1 MKYYMA
7 PLEGITGHIYR
18 TMYAKYFGGIDKYF
32 SPFISP
38 NQKKICRTREKKD
51 ILPENNAGLYLVPQ
65 IMTNQAEMFLQTVEY
80 LQQFGYNEV
89 NLNLGCP
96 AATVVSR
103 KKGSGFLT
111 EPKKLESFLKEIFL
125 KEIYEGTNV
134 KISIKTRIG
143 YESAEEFPILLSI
156 FNQFPISELI
166 VHPRTREDFYQNT
179 PDMQAF
185 SYAMDHSKN
194 VLCYNGDIFSK
205 EDYNHLMAQYPSL
218 SSVMLGRGILQNPA
232 VIASIKGEKL
242 PEKETIQ
249 EFVTELC
256 ERYQSE
262 LYGER
267 PVLFKMKELWHYL
280 IQSFG
285 ADEKIAKKIKKA
297 QRISEYEITVKELF
311 SNYDLKI

>member
-18 TMYAKYFGGIDKYF
+18 TTYAKYFGGIDKYF

-89 NLNLGCP
+89 NLNLG
-96 AATVVSR
+96 
-103 KKGSGFLT
+103 FLT
-111 EPKKLESFLKEIFL
+111 EPKKLESFL

-166 VHPRTREDFYQNT
+166 VHPRTREDFYQNK

-185 SYAMDHSKN
+185 SYAMEHSKN
-194 VLCYNGDIFSK
+194 VLCYNGDIFNK

-242 PEKETIQ
+242 PEKETIK

-297 QRISEYEITVKELF
+297 QKISEYEITVKELF

>member
-18 TMYAKYFGGIDKYF
+18 TTYAKYFGGIDKYF

-111 EPKKLESFLKEIFL
+111 EPKKLESFLKEI
-125 KEIYEGTNV
+125 YEGTNV

-166 VHPRTREDFYQNT
+166 VHPRVQKDRYTGSPRKEFYGET
-179 PDMQAF
+179 LERAPFPVA
-185 SYAMDHSKN
+185 
-194 VLCYNGDIFSK
+194 YNGDIFDL
-205 EDYNHLMAQYPSL
+205 EDMDALVEAYPGTRH
-218 SSVMLGRGILQNPA
+218 VMLGRGLLANPA
-232 VIASIKGEKL
+232 LARMVNGGPAA
-242 PEKETIQ
+242 TAA
-249 EFVTELC
+249 ELQ
-256 ERYQSE
+256 RFHDT
-262 LYGER
+262 
-267 PVLFKMKELWHYL
+267 LFAAYAEEIGGNAVFRMKEWWFYAKCA
-280 IQSFG
+280 F
-285 ADEKIAKKIKKA
+285 ADPTTVHKLVRKTKKVDEYRAAVERVFREQPLAPIA
-297 QRISEYEITVKELF
+297 RF
-311 SNYDLKI
+311 HG

>member
-18 TMYAKYFGGIDKYF
+18 TTYAKYFGGIDKYF

-111 EPKKLESFLKEIFL
+111 EPKKLESFLKEI
-125 KEIYEGTNV
+125 YEGTNV
-134 KISIKTRIG
+134 KISIKSRIG

-194 VLCYNGDIFSK
+194 VLCYNGDIFNK

-218 SSVMLGRGILQNPA
+218 SSVMLGP
-232 VIASIKGEKL
+232 K
-242 PEKETIQ
+242 KETIK

-280 IQSFG
+280 IQSFD

>member
-18 TMYAKYFGGIDKYF
+18 TTYAKYFGGIDKYF

-51 ILPENNAGLYLVPQ
+51 ILPENNADLYLVPQ

-111 EPKKLESFLKEIFL
+111 EPKKLESFLKEI
-125 KEIYEGTNV
+125 YEGTNV

-156 FNQFPISELI
+156 FNRFPINELI

-194 VLCYNGDIFSK
+194 VLCYNGDIFNK
-205 EDYNHLMAQYPSL
+205 EDYKHLMARYPSL

-232 VIASIKGEKL
+232 VIASIKEENL

-256 ERYQSE
+256 ERYREE

-280 IQSFG
+280 I
-285 ADEKIAKKIKKA
+285 
-297 QRISEYEITVKELF
+297 
-311 SNYDLKI
+311 

>member
-18 TMYAKYFGGIDKYF
+18 TTYAKYFGNIDKYF

-51 ILPENNAGLYLVPQ
+51 ILPENNAGCFLVPQ

-80 LQQFGYNEV
+80 LQQFGYTEV

-111 EPKKLESFLKEIFL
+111 EPKKLESFLKEI
-125 KEIYEGTNV
+125 YEGTDV

-156 FNQFPISELI
+156 FNQFPIYELI
-166 VHPRTREDFYQNT
+166 IHPRTREDFYQNT
-179 PDMQAF
+179 PNMQAF
-185 SYAMDHSKN
+185 SYAEKQSKN
-194 VLCYNGDIFSK
+194 ILCYNGDLFCK
-205 EDYNHLMAQYPSL
+205 KDYHTLVDNYPSL
-218 SSVMLGRGILQNPA
+218 SRVMLGRGILQNPA
-232 VIASIKGEKL
+232 IISSLKGETL
-242 PEKETIQ
+242 PEKEKIK
-249 EFVTELC
+249 EFVKELC
-256 ERYQSE
+256 ARYQTE

-280 IQSFG
+280 IQSFE
-285 ADEKIAKKIKKA
+285 ADEKIKKRIKKS
-297 QRISEYEITVKELF
+297 QTISEYTLVVEELF
-311 SNYDLKI
+311 SKYQYIGDEE

>member
-18 TMYAKYFGGIDKYF
+18 TTYAKYFGGIDKYF

-111 EPKKLESFLKEIFL
+111 EPKKLESFLKEI
-125 KEIYEGTNV
+125 YEGTNV

-156 FNQFPISELI
+156 FNQFLINELI

-267 PVLFKMKELWHYL
+267 PVLFKMKKLWHYL
-280 IQSFG
+280 IQSFD

-297 QRISEYEITVKELF
+297 QKISEYEITVKELF

>member
-18 TMYAKYFGGIDKYF
+18 TTYAKYFGGIDKYF

-51 ILPENNAGLYLVPQ
+51 ILPENNADLYLVPQ

-111 EPKKLESFLKEIFL
+111 EPKKLESFLKEI
-125 KEIYEGTNV
+125 YEGTNV

-156 FNQFPISELI
+156 FNRFPINELI

-194 VLCYNGDIFSK
+194 VLCYNGDIFNK
-205 EDYNHLMAQYPSL
+205 EDYKHLMARYPSL

-232 VIASIKGEKL
+232 VIASIKEENL

-256 ERYQSE
+256 ERYREE

-267 PVLFKMKELWHYL
+267 PVLFKMKKLWHYL
-280 IQSFG
+280 IQSFD

-297 QRISEYEITVKELF
+297 QRISEYEITVKKLF

>member
-18 TMYAKYFGGIDKYF
+18 TTYAKYFGGIDKYF

-111 EPKKLESFLKEIFL
+111 EPKKLESFLKEI
-125 KEIYEGTNV
+125 YEGTNV

-156 FNQFPISELI
+156 FNQFPINELI

-262 LYGER
+262 LSR
-267 PVLFKMKELWHYL
+267 RDMDVLIL
-280 IQSFG
+280 
-285 ADEKIAKKIKKA
+285 KA
-297 QRISEYEITVKELF
+297 GMTVLQRLQHCNSSSL
-311 SNYDLKI
+311 

>member
-18 TMYAKYFGGIDKYF
+18 TTYAKYFGGIDKYF

-111 EPKKLESFLKEIFL
+111 EPKKLESFLKEI
-125 KEIYEGTNV
+125 YEGTNV
-134 KISIKTRIG
+134 KISIKSRIG

-194 VLCYNGDIFSK
+194 VLCYNGDIFNK

-242 PEKETIQ
+242 PKKETIQ
-249 EFVTELC
+249 EFVT
-256 ERYQSE
+256 E

-280 IQSFG
+280 IQSFD

>member
-18 TMYAKYFGGIDKYF
+18 TTYAKYFGGIDKYF

-111 EPKKLESFLKEIFL
+111 EPKKLESFLKEI
-125 KEIYEGTNV
+125 YEG
-134 KISIKTRIG
+134 
-143 YESAEEFPILLSI
+143 I
-156 FNQFPISELI
+156 FQ
-166 VHPRTREDFYQNT
+166 
-179 PDMQAF
+179 
-185 SYAMDHSKN
+185 
-194 VLCYNGDIFSK
+194 
-205 EDYNHLMAQYPSL
+205 
-218 SSVMLGRGILQNPA
+218 
-232 VIASIKGEKL
+232 
-242 PEKETIQ
+242 
-249 EFVTELC
+249 
-256 ERYQSE
+256 
-262 LYGER
+262 
-267 PVLFKMKELWHYL
+267 
-280 IQSFG
+280 
-285 ADEKIAKKIKKA
+285 
-297 QRISEYEITVKELF
+297 
-311 SNYDLKI
+311 

>member
-18 TMYAKYFGGIDKYF
+18 TTYAKYFGGIDKYF

-80 LQQFGYNEV
+80 LQKFGYNEV

-111 EPKKLESFLKEIFL
+111 EPKKLESFLKEI
-125 KEIYEGTNV
+125 YEGTDV

-156 FNQFPISELI
+156 FNQFPINELI

-194 VLCYNGDIFSK
+194 VLCYNGDIFNK

-297 QRISEYEITVKELF
+297 QKISEYEITVKELF

>member
-18 TMYAKYFGGIDKYF
+18 TTYAKYFGGIDKYF

-96 AATVVSR
+96 AGTVVSR

-111 EPKKLESFLKEIFL
+111 EPKKLESFLKEI
-125 KEIYEGTNV
+125 YEGTDV

-143 YESAEEFPILLSI
+143 YESAEEFPALLSI
-156 FNQFPISELI
+156 FNQFPVYELI

-185 SYAMDHSKN
+185 SYAIKHSVN

-205 EDYNHLMAQYPSL
+205 EDYEHLMGQHPALP
-218 SSVMLGRGILQNPA
+218 SVMLGRGILQNPA
-232 VIASIKGEKL
+232 VIASIKEEKM
-242 PEKETIQ
+242 PEKEVIK
-249 EFVTELC
+249 EFVTDF
-256 ERYQSE
+256 SE
-262 LYGER
+262 
-267 PVLFKMKELWHYL
+267 
-280 IQSFG
+280 
-285 ADEKIAKKIKKA
+285 
-297 QRISEYEITVKELF
+297 
-311 SNYDLKI
+311 

>member
-18 TMYAKYFGGIDKYF
+18 TTYAKYFGGIDKYF

-111 EPKKLESFLKEIFL
+111 EPKKLESFLKEI
-125 KEIYEGTNV
+125 YEGTNV
-134 KISIKTRIG
+134 KISIKSRIG

-185 SYAMDHSKN
+185 SYAMEHSKN
-194 VLCYNGDIFSK
+194 VLCYNGDIFNK

-242 PEKETIQ
+242 PKKETIK
-249 EFVTELC
+249 EFGSYIWDDKAL
-256 ERYQSE
+256 ER
-262 LYGER
+262 GEDK
-267 PVLFKMKELWHYL
+267 PVKQHDHCMDAVRYFAYTIVRRERKW
-280 IQSFG
+280 S
-285 ADEKIAKKIKKA
+285 
-297 QRISEYEITVKELF
+297 
-311 SNYDLKI
+311 

>member
-18 TMYAKYFGGIDKYF
+18 TTYAKYFGGIDKYF

-111 EPKKLESFLKEIFL
+111 EPKKLESFLKEI
-125 KEIYEGTNV
+125 YEGTNV
-134 KISIKTRIG
+134 KISIKSRIG

-179 PDMQAF
+179 PDM
-185 SYAMDHSKN
+185 
-194 VLCYNGDIFSK
+194 LCYNGDIFNK

-242 PEKETIQ
+242 PKKETIK

-280 IQSFG
+280 IQSFD

>member
-18 TMYAKYFGGIDKYF
+18 TTYAKYFGGIDKYF

-51 ILPENNAGLYLVPQ
+51 ILPENNSSLYLVPQ

-80 LQQFGYNEV
+80 LQQFGYSEV

-111 EPKKLESFLKEIFL
+111 EPKKLESFLKEI
-125 KEIYEGTNV
+125 YEGTDV

-143 YESAEEFPILLSI
+143 YESAEEFPTLLSI
-156 FNQFPISELI
+156 FNQFPIGELI

-185 SYAMDHSKN
+185 SYAMKHSVN

-205 EDYNHLMAQYPSL
+205 EDYQHLMDQYPSL
-218 SSVMLGRGILQNPA
+218 PGVMLGRGILQNPA

-262 LYGER
+262 LHGKS

-280 IQSFG
+280 IQSFD

-297 QRISEYEITVKELF
+297 QKISEYEITINELF
-311 SNYDLKI
+311 SKYDLKI

>member
-18 TMYAKYFGGIDKYF
+18 TTYAKYFGGIDKYF

-111 EPKKLESFLKEIFL
+111 EPKKLESFLKEI
-125 KEIYEGTNV
+125 YEETNV

-156 FNQFPISELI
+156 FNQFPINELI

-256 ERYQSE
+256 
-262 LYGER
+262 
-267 PVLFKMKELWHYL
+267 
-280 IQSFG
+280 
-285 ADEKIAKKIKKA
+285 
-297 QRISEYEITVKELF
+297 
-311 SNYDLKI
+311 

>member
-1 MKYYMA
+1 M
-7 PLEGITGHIYR
+7 
-18 TMYAKYFGGIDKYF
+18 
-32 SPFISP
+32 
-38 NQKKICRTREKKD
+38 
-51 ILPENNAGLYLVPQ
+51 PENNADLYLVPQ

-111 EPKKLESFLKEIFL
+111 EPKKLESFLKEI
-125 KEIYEGTNV
+125 YEGTNV

-156 FNQFPISELI
+156 FNRFPISELI

-205 EDYNHLMAQYPSL
+205 EDYKHLMARYPSL

-242 PEKETIQ
+242 PKKETIK

-256 ERYQSE
+256 ERYREE

-280 IQSFG
+280 IQSFD

>member
-18 TMYAKYFGGIDKYF
+18 TTYAKYFGGIDKYF

-111 EPKKLESFLKEIFL
+111 EPKKLESFLKEI
-125 KEIYEGTNV
+125 YEGTNV
-134 KISIKTRIG
+134 KISIKSRIG

-194 VLCYNGDIFSK
+194 VLCYNGDIFNK
-205 EDYNHLMAQYPSL
+205 EDYNHLMAQYPSH
-218 SSVMLGRGILQNPA
+218 SRSEERFSRNA
-232 VIASIKGEKL
+232 
-242 PEKETIQ
+242 ETIK

-280 IQSFG
+280 IQSFD

>member
-18 TMYAKYFGGIDKYF
+18 TTYAKYFGGIDKYF

-65 IMTNQAEMFLQTVEY
+65 IMTNQAEMFLKTVEY

-111 EPKKLESFLKEIFL
+111 EPKKLESFLKEI
-125 KEIYEGTNV
+125 YEGTNV

-156 FNQFPISELI
+156 FNRFPISELI

-185 SYAMDHSKN
+185 SYAINHSAN

-205 EDYNHLMAQYPSL
+205 EDYKHLMARYPSL

-232 VIASIKGEKL
+232 VIASIKEENL

-256 ERYQSE
+256 ERYREE

-280 IQSFG
+280 IQSFD

-297 QRISEYEITVKELF
+297 QKISEYEITVKELF

>member
-18 TMYAKYFGGIDKYF
+18 TTYAKYFGGIDKYF

-111 EPKKLESFLKEIFL
+111 EPKKLESFLKEI
-125 KEIYEGTNV
+125 YEGTNV
-134 KISIKTRIG
+134 KISIKSRIG

-194 VLCYNGDIFSK
+194 VLCYNGDIFNK

-242 PEKETIQ
+242 PKKETIK

-262 LYGER
+262 LYGE
-267 PVLFKMKELWHYL
+267 MKELWYYL
-280 IQSFG
+280 IQYCD

>member
-18 TMYAKYFGGIDKYF
+18 TTYAKYFGGIDKYF

-51 ILPENNAGLYLVPQ
+51 ILPENNADLYLVPQ

-111 EPKKLESFLKEIFL
+111 EPKKLESFLKEI
-125 KEIYEGTNV
+125 YEGTNV

-156 FNQFPISELI
+156 FNRFPINELI

-194 VLCYNGDIFSK
+194 VLCYNGDIFNK
-205 EDYNHLMAQYPSL
+205 EDYKHLMARYPSL

-232 VIASIKGEKL
+232 VIASIKEENL

-256 ERYQSE
+256 ERYREE

-267 PVLFKMKELWHYL
+267 PVLFKMKELWHRRRYL
-280 IQSFG
+280 P
-285 ADEKIAKKIKKA
+285 
-297 QRISEYEITVKELF
+297 
-311 SNYDLKI
+311 

>member
-1 MKYYMA
+1 
-7 PLEGITGHIYR
+7 
-18 TMYAKYFGGIDKYF
+18 
-32 SPFISP
+32 
-38 NQKKICRTREKKD
+38 
-51 ILPENNAGLYLVPQ
+51 
-65 IMTNQAEMFLQTVEY
+65 MFLQTVEY

-111 EPKKLESFLKEIFL
+111 EPKKLESFLKEI
-125 KEIYEGTNV
+125 YEGTNV
-134 KISIKTRIG
+134 KISIKSRIG

-194 VLCYNGDIFSK
+194 VLCYNGDIFNK

-242 PEKETIQ
+242 PKKETIQ

-280 IQSFG
+280 IQSFD

>member
-18 TMYAKYFGGIDKYF
+18 TTYAKYFGGIDKYF

-111 EPKKLESFLKEIFL
+111 EPKKLESFLKEI
-125 KEIYEGTNV
+125 YEGTNV
-134 KISIKTRIG
+134 KISIKSRIG

-194 VLCYNGDIFSK
+194 VLCYNGDIFNK

-242 PEKETIQ
+242 PKKETIQ

-267 PVLFKMKELWHYL
+267 PVLFEMKELWHYL
-280 IQSFG
+280 IQSFD

>member
-18 TMYAKYFGGIDKYF
+18 TTYAKYFGGIDKYF

-111 EPKKLESFLKEIFL
+111 EPKKLESFLKEI
-125 KEIYEGTNV
+125 YEGTNV

-156 FNQFPISELI
+156 FNQFPINELI

-194 VLCYNGDIFSK
+194 VLCYNGDIFNK

-267 PVLFKMKELWHYL
+267 HVLFKMKELWHYL

-297 QRISEYEITVKELF
+297 QKISEYEITVKELF